1 MSKKFIQ
8 LARFLHLL
16 LVKTTEI
23 AMKQKDLLKKLAKME
38 SINDQLVA
46 EIRFLD
52 ELARKLGFSEGL
64 KTLKSAA
71 QELIEMEEEMG
82 DIISEDEAG

>member
-1 MSKKFIQ
+1 M
-8 LARFLHLL
+8 
-16 LVKTTEI
+16 EEC
-23 AMKQKDLLKKLAKME
+23 MKPKDLERKLAKLE

-71 QELIEMEEEMG
+71 LELIEIEEEMG
-82 DIISEDEAG
+82 DIISEDEANPPLSG